1 MNRSIYIYSKK
12 NLNSS
17 LQNIESLFN
26 FLRNNEDTEII
37 YSDNSKDEK
46 KFNFFLKKNEKNFIY
61 CKSPYS
67 IDSLNYLDCI
77 KKTRGEFIC
86 SLNEDNKISILS
98 DASNHSDLKNVIGFR
113 PNILNVN
120 ENGIKEFSNFSI
132 ESKQPIDRIIEYSK
146 KNKANNNTFL
156 SFFKK
161 EIVLP
166 TMELTLKYHPFKEVG
181 YFDWAIVLFY
191 VTQGFI
197 IQEKNLMI
205 INNNFTNLNSNLGNQ
220 PLKQDDFSIAGFDEE
235 LNKYFLLLLAY
246 DCYIYI
252 IQNNSIL
259 DINIKKNIAE
269 NVMQNFLNQFL
280 LGLKNNINLLNLEE
294 VKIIN
299 KISTCKNINDY
310 FLNLFSILELFAPG
324 VAENYNDF
332 LFYATGNK
340 V

>member
-46 KFNFFLKKNEKNFIY
+46 KDKFFFENNEKNFVY
-61 CKSPYS
+61 YKSPY
-67 IDSLNYLDCI
+67 DVDFLNYLDCL
-77 KKTRGEFIC
+77 KKTKGNFIC

-98 DASNHSDLKNVIGFR
+98 DATNHYDVKNVVGFR
-113 PNILNVN
+113 PNILDVN
-120 ENGIKEFSNFSI
+120 ENGIKEFSNFGI
-132 ESKQPIDRIIEYSK
+132 ESDQPIDRIIEYSK
-146 KNKANNNTFL
+146 KNKANNSTFL

-161 EIVLP
+161 EMVHL

-197 IQEKNLMI
+197 IQEKNLLI
-205 INNNFTNLNSNLGNQ
+205 INNNFTNMNSNLGNQ
-220 PLKQDDFSIAGFDEE
+220 SLKQTDFSNAGFDER
-235 LNKYFLLLLAY
+235 LDKYFLLLLAY

-252 IQNNSIL
+252 LQKNSIL
-259 DINIKKNIAE
+259 DINTKKDLAE
-269 NVMQNFLNQFL
+269 KVMYNFLNEFL
-280 LGLKNNINLLNLEE
+280 IGLKNSINSLNIEE

-299 KISTCKNINDY
+299 EISSCNNINDY
-310 FLNLFSILELFAPG
+310 FLNLFKILDLFAPG
-324 VAENYNDF
+324 VAEKYNDF
-332 LFYATGNK
+332 LFHATGNK
-340 V
+340 I